1 MGSLNTFIFVKDTLC
16 IHFCIICCASIFL
29 NYPKNHKIIRIQKN
43 DETFGRI
50 LQKWNKLL
58 FFTFLTVLYK
68 VMHHLSRRHK
78 GNLPVIIFCNLLL
91 AFIENSKI
99 WCVFFSFFLPIW
111 AKRRKLSVK
120 DISKSLDKSE
130 GECKGKENWTLHFD
144 GKTDHISKI
153 ADYRCLDWRKLTRI
167 FQTQI
172 R

>member
-99 WCVFFSFFLPIW
+99 WCFFFFFLSAYLSKEEKTVSERHFKIIRQIRRW
-111 AKRRKLSVK
+111 MQRQRKL
-120 DISKSLDKSE
+120 
-130 GECKGKENWTLHFD
+130 NFTL
-144 GKTDHISKI
+144 
-153 ADYRCLDWRKLTRI
+153 WW
-167 FQTQI
+167 
-172 R
+172 